1 MTYDYDAGKPEG
13 TVLTQSAL
21 PGTVLEPS
29 STVDYV
35 INKMEEEG
43 STQAQAEENHYY
55 IGSIDTTCSLSNY
68 IGPASQTSSV
78 KNFYPVKAEDASG
91 AEVYTPLISPR
102 LVVGSQDI
110 PMYSQGS
117 VGHMV
122 WKMVL

>member
-1 MTYDYDAGKPEG
+1 
-13 TVLTQSAL
+13 
-21 PGTVLEPS
+21 
-29 STVDYV
+29 
-35 INKMEEEG
+35 MEEEG

-78 KNFYPVKAEDASG
+78 KISIRLKQKDASG

-110 PMYSQGS
+110 PIVFPRIRGAYGVENGTVRSGRCREGCS
-117 VGHMV
+117 DRLLSG
-122 WKMVL
+122 LFLPGRLG